1 MLPGETELLIKS
13 PTSTLRLK
21 EDADP
26 SYLSAKPAS
35 GASPMS
41 LTTKCKSNEQDRTV
55 SAKDLG
61 KKIESIDE
69 TPEITEEGECGEKEE
84 KAEEEMKTKT
94 KLELGAKQNL
104 KHFTFA
110 DQDMEFK
117 PPKKTCN
124 KGGKNGQNI
133 KLG

>member
-1 MLPGETELLIKS
+1 M
-13 PTSTLRLK
+13 
-21 EDADP
+21 
-26 SYLSAKPAS
+26 
-35 GASPMS
+35 
-41 LTTKCKSNEQDRTV
+41 TTKCKSNEQDRTV

>member
-1 MLPGETELLIKS
+1 MIKS

-21 EDADP
+21 EDED
-26 SYLSAKPAS
+26 SSHLSAKPSS

-41 LTTKCKSNEQDRTV
+41 LMTTKCKSNEQDRTV
-55 SAKDLG
+55 LAKDLG

-69 TPEITEEGECGEKEE
+69 TPEITEEGECGEEEE
-84 KAEEEMKTKT
+84 KAEEAMKTKPT
-94 KLELGAKQNL
+94 LELGAKQNL

-110 DQDMEFK
+110 DEDMEFK

-124 KGGKNGQNI
+124 KGGKNG
-133 KLG
+133 